1 MALLPCF
8 SISEIAMIIERGIQ
22 RHQLTFFLN
31 VFNRFTDKSIGYLG
45 GVSEGGLMLFSHL
58 PVLVDANFDLRLK
71 LPGETVDLKAR
82 SLWCH
87 EDATPNHYDSG
98 FVLYE
103 PPGEYRLL
111 IRSLRQYFSFQPFQA
126 SA

>member
-1 MALLPCF
+1 MPF
-8 SISEIAMIIERGIQ
+8 YSDVTMIIEQGIQ

-87 EDATPNHYDSG
+87 EDVTPNHYDSG